1 MGEAVRVAREAVSD
15 VCRNVEYRETQEFIQ
30 EGSRSMSTAEE
41 YQGFV
46 PVVILLA
53 SQHIEGRV
61 WKFANRRLLQQIEQ
75 DKREFVPVVE
85 ARLYACEGEERRLA
99 AEYEVLAVR
108 KSAIIAIEPL
118 DTVTQVA
125 ER

>member
-1 MGEAVRVAREAVSD
+1 MHVPMPED
-15 VCRNVEYRETQEFIQ
+15 
-30 EGSRSMSTAEE
+30 

-46 PVVILLA
+46 PVTILLA
-53 SQHIEGRV
+53 TQHVEGRV

-75 DKREFVPVVE
+75 DKREFVPVVDAKLFVRDGDE
-85 ARLYACEGEERRLA
+85 KRLE
-99 AEYEVLAVR
+99 AEYEVLAIR

-118 DTVTQVA
+118 DCVTQVA

>member
-1 MGEAVRVAREAVSD
+1 MPTPE
-15 VCRNVEYRETQEFIQ
+15 EF
-30 EGSRSMSTAEE
+30 
-41 YQGFV
+41 QGFV
-46 PVVILLA
+46 AVAIMLTTQQV
-53 SQHIEGRV
+53 EGRV

-75 DKREFVPVVE
+75 DKRDFIPVID
-85 ARLYACEGEERRLA
+85 AKLYVRDGDTRRLA

-118 DTVTQVA
+118 DLVTKVA